1 MYSSVSLNE
10 LVGQN
15 VARHRA
21 RYGLTLE
28 SIATAARAYGVKW
41 NVSRVRE
48 LEAGQLGVPVQ
59 NLLVLAQVFFDLTG
73 ERRQLVDFFEGAR
86 RVRVTPELE
95 VPTSQV
101 YDAIGGQAVVIKRQ
115 EPKPLSELPPM
126 PEGPMPEVWTKARDQ
141 ERVAAEAWDGDDY
154 SLILVTTRISKRIG
168 LTDERAMKQLG
179 QSAGEWTYWCAA
191 LWRRC
196 LRDERD
202 ARLDN
207 RVGAN
212 PQRTGHITRQLI
224 DEMSE
229 FITSHGGQTRG

>member
-1 MYSSVSLNE
+1 M
-10 LVGQN
+10 
-15 VARHRA
+15 ARLRA
-21 RYGLTLE
+21 QYGLTLE
-28 SIATAARAYGVKW
+28 SIATAARAYGLKW

-59 NLLVLAQVFFDLTG
+59 NLLVLAQVFFELTG

-101 YDAIGGQAVVIKRQ
+101 YEAIGGQAVVLKRN
-115 EPKPLSELPPM
+115 KPMPVEEAWKM
-126 PEGPMPEVWTKARDQ
+126 PEGPHTKAYAE
-141 ERVAAEAWDGDDY
+141 ERIAANAWDGDDY
-154 SLILVTTRISKRIG
+154 SLMLVVTRISKRMG
-168 LTDERAMKQLG
+168 LTDQRAAKQLG
-179 QSAGEWTYWCAA
+179 QTPMEWHYWCAA
-191 LWRRC
+191 LWRRT
-196 LRDERD
+196 LKDERD

-212 PQRTGHITRQLI
+212 PQRTGHITRQLV

-229 FITSHGGQTRG
+229 FITSHGGQIRG